1 MFFNSPIDELLT
13 SLDHLL
19 PLDSYHPASSFVTS
33 AADCNLIYSTVYDLI
48 LKTRYTVAI
57 NYLNG
62 INQHNFTIHLSVLIK
77 RLILSIYND
86 IDGRSITIFA
96 SSYSRW
102 FSSEPTRL
110 IEEKKT
116 CSDCDYAIV

>member
-19 PLDSYHPASSFVTS
+19 PLDSYHPVSSFVTS

-48 LKTRYTVAI
+48 LKTRYSVAI

-62 INQHNFTIHLSVLIK
+62 INQHNFTIHLSMLIK
-77 RLILSIYND
+77 RLILPIYND

>member
-1 MFFNSPIDELLT
+1 MFFNFPIDELLT

-33 AADCNLIYSTVYDLI
+33 AADCKLIYSTVYDLI
-48 LKTRYTVAI
+48 LKTRYSVAI

-62 INQHNFTIHLSVLIK
+62 INQHNFTIHLSVSIK

-86 IDGRSITIFA
+86 TERFD
-96 SSYSRW
+96 
-102 FSSEPTRL
+102 
-110 IEEKKT
+110 
-116 CSDCDYAIV
+116 